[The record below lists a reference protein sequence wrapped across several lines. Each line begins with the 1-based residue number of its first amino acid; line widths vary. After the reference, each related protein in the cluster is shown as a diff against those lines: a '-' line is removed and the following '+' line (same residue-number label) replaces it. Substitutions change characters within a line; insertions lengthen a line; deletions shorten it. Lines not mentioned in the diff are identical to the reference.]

1 MRKIYCGTSGSN
13 EVPSTH
19 KLSEVPV
26 SVELLKAVLSFYG
39 SDLQLRP
46 AQDEAVFAH
55 DLLTDDRNAI
65 IATPTNSGKSLLSY
79 LLLLNSAI
87 EVDLLGQ
94 AVADMIGSR
103 QFTGVGGFTD
113 FVRGAGRSKGR
124 SKGGRSILAFAS
136 TSKDGK
142 TSRIVPHITEGAAV
156 AATRYDTNYVV
167 TEYGAA
173 QLWGKTNRERVE
185 ALIGIAHPKFRDEL
199 RAYAHEKGL
208 IW

>member
-87 EVDLLGQ
+87 E
-94 AVADMIGSR
+94 
-103 QFTGVGGFTD
+103 
-113 FVRGAGRSKGR
+113 
-124 SKGGRSILAFAS
+124 
-136 TSKDGK
+136 GK
-142 TSRIVPHITEGAAV
+142 TFITFFV
-156 AATRYDTNYVV
+156 S
-167 TEYGAA
+167 TEIISTGLPFFCAILSFL
-173 QLWGKTNRERVE
+173 Q
-185 ALIGIAHPKFRDEL
+185 IGHPL
-199 RAYAHEKGL
+199 PL
-208 IW
+208 VL